1 MINPI
6 YQFYIRLGDVA
17 TEYATKPI
25 YKDDLS
31 IDFEQES
38 GQKFFRKKVN
48 GKLTFLREDYALIMN
63 APFDT
68 IYHLIIKK
76 SDDFGKSWQNY
87 WHGKFMRTDC
97 TIDEFD
103 KTLTVQP
110 SITDEYTDVLEG
122 LEKEFNLIE
131 LAPHM
136 ETLLLAKRS
145 LIQVY
150 KKGDKVVSCFL
161 SGSNWEQ
168 EVNERV
174 DSINKL
180 VDKYHFAKIYESI
193 TAAVYNKFND
203 GSTIAFHG
211 YYRLES
217 VKNKGNETDYILV
230 KDDNPLYVLTMDVVK
245 VSADGYRSIV
255 RLYNDGEVYFEQEI
269 YANVAENGTYT
280 VKGKSKPY
288 QPSNKEVNVEVSN
301 ISVFSRLLL
310 DVKKIMDKDTYAL
323 ADDDLV
329 ENNRNYHYA
338 IGYNMG
344 NIVTTSRGSDTP
356 TEYGK
361 RDDGKYFMPPHDVD
375 KFYPI
380 GKNTWDMIS
389 FWFKFKFEDKIAEE
403 NGRADIELK
412 NAYELGSCI
421 DVLLQKISD
430 VRFDSNANCSQFLY
444 GDVNPISKQEQ
455 RLFITPKSNIIVS
468 EYQDPAQ
475 KATCTLQTILNMLR
489 DTCRCY
495 WFIEDKRLHIEH
507 VSYFNNGGAYGG
519 QPAIGYD
526 LTRLKNP
533 RNGKPWSFARGEYSF
548 DKFDMAER
556 YQFKWMDDCTEPFDG
571 FPIEI
576 KSNYVQKGKIEEI
589 NVGSFSS
596 DVDLI
601 MLNPKNIS
609 KDGFVVMSAIKAKA
623 VDSDF
628 DGYFQNYHNKKDGYV
643 DKRWDI
649 RPGVIGHKV
658 TLKMYVKAHVENGV
672 KQQADYVNLVL
683 CKGNTSVS
691 IITLHISDD
700 LQEITFDI
708 PTDVD
713 NLTFRTSG
721 WAAVSIVDARVV
733 DGLRELPFYFKKIDR
748 VEYTLQNGFMSFI
761 YLQEKYYRHDLPARL
776 IMLNKTYNHAI
787 KVDKKKK
794 QTITFPTGF
803 FDPNPRKLVK
813 TLLGN
818 GQFEKI
824 SVNLCS
830 RTIKATLKYD
840 TE

>member
-17 TEYATKPI
+17 TEYATRPI

-110 SITDEYTDVLEG
+110 SITDEYTEVLAG
-122 LEKEFNLIE
+122 LEKEYNLIE

-136 ETLLLAKRS
+136 ETLLLTKRP

-150 KKGDKVVSCFL
+150 KKGDKMVSCFL

-174 DSINKL
+174 DNISKL
-180 VDKYHFAKIYESI
+180 IDKYHFAKTYENI
-193 TAAVYNKFND
+193 TAAVYGKGYGVDTTEYHGTYNLTDTQNNGNSTTHKLVRSDNSSYTMELQINRNTNHSYIRILKNGEVKFEQYIYTNVEND
-203 GSTIAFHG
+203 GIHD
-211 YYRLES
+211 
-217 VKNKGNETDYILV
+217 VKNKPKQDQFVTH
-230 KDDNPLYVLTMDVVK
+230 
-245 VSADGYRSIV
+245 S
-255 RLYNDGEVYFEQEI
+255 
-269 YANVAENGTYT
+269 
-280 VKGKSKPY
+280 
-288 QPSNKEVNVEVSN
+288 VNVEITNV
-301 ISVFSRLLL
+301 SVFSRLLL
-310 DVKKIMDKDTYAL
+310 DKTSIVGKNTYPL
-323 ADDDLV
+323 ASDDLV
-329 ENNRNYHYA
+329 ENNRNYRYA

-344 NIVTTSRGSDTP
+344 NIVTTSRGSKEP

-361 RDDGKYFMPPHDVD
+361 REDGLYFTPPHNID

-380 GKNTWDMIS
+380 GKNTWNMVS
-389 FWFKFKFEDKIAEE
+389 FWFKFKFEDTFAEVE
-403 NGRADIELK
+403 GRSDIELK

-430 VRFDSNANCSQFLY
+430 VRFESNATCSQFLY
-444 GDVNPISKQEQ
+444 GDVNPISRQEQ
-455 RLFITPKSNIIVS
+455 RLFITPKSNIIIS

-475 KATCTLQTILNMLR
+475 KAVCTLQTIFSMLR

-495 WFIEDKRLHIEH
+495 WFIEDKKLHIEH
-507 VSYFNNGGAYGG
+507 ISYFNNGGTYDG
-519 QPAIGYD
+519 QAAIGYD
-526 LTRLKNP
+526 LTSLKNP

-548 DKFDMAER
+548 DKSDMAER

-609 KDGFVVMSAIKAKA
+609 KDGFVVMAA
-623 VDSDF
+623 VQATATNNDHN
-628 DGYFQNYHNKKDGYV
+628 GYFLHYHNKKDGYI
-643 DKRWDI
+643 DNKYHI
-649 RPGVIGHKV
+649 KKGVRGHRIK
-658 TLKMYVKAHVENGV
+658 LRMYAKKHVENGV
-672 KQQADYVNLVL
+672 EQNGLWLDLIYCRGDDKEGALIKIDPSNELQEVFVDIPKDVD
-683 CKGNTSVS
+683 S
-691 IITLHISDD
+691 IIFYSH
-700 LQEITFDI
+700 
-708 PTDVD
+708 
-713 NLTFRTSG
+713 G
-721 WAAVSIVDARVV
+721 WMAMAVVDAKVV
-733 DGLRELPFYFKKIDR
+733 DGLRELPFYAKQIDN
-748 VEYTLQNGFMSFI
+748 VKYALQNGYMSFA
-761 YLQEKYYRHDLPARL
+761 YLQEKFYRHDLPARL
-776 IMLNKTYNHAI
+776 IIMNKEYNHAI

-824 SVNLCS
+824 SVNLCN